1 RPEHL
6 RDRDALTNERVEG
19 PSAPPPATSLL
30 DVPRKVRERS
40 RETARVVLG
49 RDARRN
55 VLGTKVHVRPA
66 ALRRELP
73 RHRHRPMTSGHLW
86 DAAGLFF
93 GLWLV
98 PMGSLAARSGWLPRP
113 LGRLLIVGGVGYV
126 VSAFL
131 SSMFGSGDT
140 LGQVL
145 TLPATAGEVWI
156 VGYLLAAGVRRNW
169 PSRVASSRT

>member
-1 RPEHL
+1 
-6 RDRDALTNERVEG
+6 
-19 PSAPPPATSLL
+19 
-30 DVPRKVRERS
+30 
-40 RETARVVLG
+40 
-49 RDARRN
+49 
-55 VLGTKVHVRPA
+55 
-66 ALRRELP
+66 
-73 RHRHRPMTSGHLW
+73 MTSGHLW